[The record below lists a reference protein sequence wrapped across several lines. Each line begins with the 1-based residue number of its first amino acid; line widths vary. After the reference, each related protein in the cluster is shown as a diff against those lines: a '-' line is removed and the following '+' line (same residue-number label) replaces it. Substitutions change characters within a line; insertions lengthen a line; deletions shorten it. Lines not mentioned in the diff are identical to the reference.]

1 LSGGCTRRARSIPKS
16 GRIDRVS
23 NLPLIPIL
31 HPELTRPQVA
41 YKTALKK
48 PKPAES
54 SENKGLLS
62 LAIATPNVLTAAA
75 RSGLELSNTAVLGRF
90 SGWVP
95 FIGKDKGANGEKGDK
110 GAKGDKGDKGG
121 KGDKGDKGDKGKDT
135 GSDAVVGAQASVRY
149 PKRINIRWWDWKAY
163 YAILIDNL
171 SMRSPG
177 AKNSGTVLHE
187 RINKYDHLLAAYWFV
202 FFVMGPFPALL
213 AAKVGIPFGKVHHL
227 VQSNVSGNA
236 SFVDCSGIHSPTV
249 DCVHRIETHLPW
261 VNQCSSGEDRRSYS
275 CFIEVM
281 RVPS

>member
-1 LSGGCTRRARSIPKS
+1 M
-16 GRIDRVS
+16 
-23 NLPLIPIL
+23 
-31 HPELTRPQVA
+31 A

-48 PKPAES
+48 PK
-54 SENKGLLS
+54 K
-62 LAIATPNVLTAAA
+62 
-75 RSGLELSNTAVLGRF
+75 RRH
-90 SGWVP
+90 
-95 FIGKDKGANGEKGDK
+95 GKCDR
-110 GAKGDKGDKGG
+110 
-121 KGDKGDKGDKGKDT
+121 GDKGKDT
-135 GSDAVVGAQASVRY
+135 ESDAVGPEASVRLPRRSY
-149 PKRINIRWWDWKAY
+149 IRWWEWKAH